1 VYSQDQVIRTKD
13 GHGKSTGGKV
23 LDKVLMLAY
32 LINPIDDNNAFVVVE
47 PWFHNKIECGY
58 HVRNN
63 YLGLRHKI
71 LQLTKAESL
80 DKIVCIRERD
90 LLNGLGME
98 NS

>member
-1 VYSQDQVIRTKD
+1 VYSQDLRRKTRSD
-13 GHGKSTGGKV
+13 RGRSTGGKV

-32 LINPIDDNNAFVVVE
+32 LINPIDDHNAFVVVE
-47 PWFHNKIECGY
+47 PYFRNKIECGF

-63 YLGLRHKI
+63 YLSLRHKI
-71 LQLTKAESL
+71 LSLTKAESL
-80 DKIVCIRERD
+80 DRIVCIRERD